1 MYEKGIKMI
10 SKFLTMTWTYKGQLI
25 TELSDMPNNVFG
37 FIYKITNGKTGQYY
51 IGKKQVLSIRKRN
64 FGKREIAALEDKRMK
79 KYEMVEKESDW
90 KEYRSS
96 NPTVKLWFHENEE
109 ALKQNRRD
117 AINNQLKLEILRFCS
132 NKKSLTY
139 YELQEQF
146 AHDVLGDELAL
157 NDNLL
162 GKFFR
167 KDLE

>member
-1 MYEKGIKMI
+1 
-10 SKFLTMTWTYKGQLI
+10 MTWIYKGQLI
-25 TELSDMPNNVFG
+25 TELSDMPENVFG
-37 FIYKITNGKTGQYY
+37 FIYKITNGKTGEYY
-51 IGKKQVLSIRKRN
+51 IGKKQVLSVRKRN
-64 FGKREIAALEDKRMK
+64 FGKKEIAALEDKRMK
-79 KYEMVEKESDW
+79 KYEYVTKESDW

-96 NPTVKLWFHENEE
+96 NKVVKGWFDENET
-109 ALKQNRRD
+109 ALNEGRNTD
-117 AINNQLKLEILRFCS
+117 INDRLELRILRFCS

-146 AHDVLGDELAL
+146 AHDVLADESSL

>member
-1 MYEKGIKMI
+1 M
-10 SKFLTMTWTYKGQLI
+10 SWTYNGKYI
-25 TELSDMPNNVFG
+25 TEISDMPEGVFG
-37 FIYKITNGKTGQYY
+37 FIYKITNGKTNEFY
-51 IGKKQVLSIRKRN
+51 IGKKQVVSVRKRK
-64 FGKREIAALEDKRMK
+64 FGKKETAALTDKRSK

-96 NPTVKLWFHENEE
+96 NKIVKSWFEENKKL
-109 ALKQNRRD
+109 LKEDNRD
-117 AINNQLKLEILRFCS
+117 DINDRLELRILKFCS

-146 AHDVLGDELAL
+146 AHDVLANELSL

-167 KDLE
+167 KDLDIS

>member
-1 MYEKGIKMI
+1 MI

-25 TELSDMPNNVFG
+25 TELADMPNDVFG
-37 FIYKITNGKTGQYY
+37 FIYKITNGKTNQYY
-51 IGKKQVLSIRKRN
+51 IGKKQVVSIRKRN
-64 FGKREIAALEDKRMK
+64 FGKKEIAALQDKRMK
-79 KYEMVEKESDW
+79 KYEMVLKESDW
-90 KEYRSS
+90 KSYRSS
-96 NPTVKLWFHENEE
+96 NKEVKSWFDENEK
-109 ALKQNRRD
+109 ALEENRREN
-117 AINNQLKLEILRFCS
+117 INDQLKLEILRFCS

-146 AHDVLGDELAL
+146 SHNVLADEDSL

>member
-1 MYEKGIKMI
+1 
-10 SKFLTMTWTYKGQLI
+10 MTWTYKGQLI
-25 TELSDMPNNVFG
+25 TELSDMPENVFG
-37 FIYKITNGKTGQYY
+37 FIYKITNGKTDEYY
-51 IGKKQVLSIRKRN
+51 IGKKQVLSVRKRN
-64 FGKREIAALEDKRMK
+64 FGKREITALEDKRMK
-79 KYEMVEKESDW
+79 KYEYVTKESDW

-96 NPTVKLWFHENEE
+96 NKVVKGWFDENET
-109 ALKQNRRD
+109 ALNEGRNND
-117 AINNQLKLEILRFCS
+117 INDRLELRILRFCS

-146 AHDVLGDELAL
+146 AHDVLADEDSL

>member
-1 MYEKGIKMI
+1 M
-10 SKFLTMTWTYKGQLI
+10 SWRYKGDYI
-25 TELSDMPNNVFG
+25 TELGDMPENVFG
-37 FIYKITNGKTGQYY
+37 FIYKITNTETGEYY
-51 IGKKQVLSIRKRN
+51 IGKKQVVSVRKRN
-64 FGKREIAALEDKRMK
+64 FGKKEIAALEDKRMK
-79 KYEMVEKESDW
+79 KYEMVVKESDW
-90 KEYRSS
+90 KTYRSS
-96 NPTVKLWFHENEE
+96 NQTVKNWFLDDELASHC
-109 ALKQNRRD
+109 D
-117 AINNQLKLEILRFCS
+117 LEILRFCS

>member
-1 MYEKGIKMI
+1 MI
-10 SKFLTMTWTYKGQLI
+10 SKFLTMTWTYKGKLI
-25 TELSDMPNNVFG
+25 TELSDMPEDVFG
-37 FIYKITNGKTGQYY
+37 FIYKITNGKTDEYY
-51 IGKKQVLSIRKRN
+51 IGKKQVVSVRKRN
-64 FGKREIAALEDKRMK
+64 FGKKEIAALEDKRMK
-79 KYEMVEKESDW
+79 KYEYVTKESDW

-96 NPTVKLWFHENEE
+96 NKVVKGWFDENET
-109 ALKQNRRD
+109 ALNEGRND
-117 AINNQLKLEILRFCS
+117 DINDRLELRILRFCS

-146 AHDVLGDELAL
+146 AHDVLADESSL

>member
-1 MYEKGIKMI
+1 MI
-10 SKFLTMTWTYKGQLI
+10 SNNLTMTWRYKGNYI
-25 TELSDMPNNVFG
+25 TELVDMPKDVFG
-37 FIYKITNGKTGQYY
+37 FIYKITNTTTGEYY

-64 FGKREIAALEDKRMK
+64 FGKREIASLEDKRMK
-79 KYEMVEKESDW
+79 KYEMIEKESDW
-90 KEYRSS
+90 KQYRSS
-96 NPTVKLWFHENEE
+96 NQTVKNWFLDEE
-109 ALKQNRRD
+109 LSSHCD
-117 AINNQLKLEILRFCS
+117 LEILRFCS

-146 AHDVLGDELAL
+146 AHDVLGDKLAL